1 MGSIEL
7 EVESLDSHADVST
20 APRGADPARRC
31 AFTLRSVI
39 ARISPQQRWYS
50 KDMTVAAPP
59 SAPARAPISRALIR
73 PFQRLSAA
81 VAAHGAADIMVA
93 VALANTL
100 FFAAPA
106 DAARH
111 QVVLYLALAMLPVA
125 LLTPVVDTVLA
136 KHARQLRHTLIVAS
150 AARAGIA
157 AGLVLW
163 ADTVALYPLAL
174 LLLVASRAHGIAR
187 ISLVPDVLPEDKPL
201 IWANTWLSVAMT
213 GGAALG
219 AGIATIVVA
228 LTGTPG
234 ALVAAACFYAFS
246 AVAAVGRSVH
256 AAPVLVR
263 EIDLVGGERLPAR
276 TVAAGTALA
285 VIRFAT
291 GFLTFLLAFAA
302 KDDPAFFSAIVAA
315 AVIGGALGTF
325 AAGASRSLMPAWLL
339 PPVLLAVL
347 AAMAASAAVDVHSV
361 WGFAVAATAAFS
373 WSAGKVAFDGSTQAL
388 TCPRG
393 RRKAVARYAVG
404 FQLCWVIGGAAAIPP
419 IDSSYAMGA
428 LAVGCA
434 LGLVGALRQAN
445 LRAPSL
451 ATTLAALSER

>member
-1 MGSIEL
+1 MT
-7 EVESLDSHADVST
+7 VT
-20 APRGADPARRC
+20 APSPA
-31 AFTLRSVI
+31 
-39 ARISPQQRWYS
+39 P
-50 KDMTVAAPP
+50 
-59 SAPARAPISRALIR
+59 APARLPRALTR
-73 PFQRLSAA
+73 PFRPFRRLGAA
-81 VAAHGAADIMVA
+81 VAAHAAADVMVA

-125 LLTPVVDTVLA
+125 LLTPVVDALLA
-136 KHARQLRHTLIVAS
+136 RHARQLRHTLVLAS

-163 ADTVALYPLAL
+163 ADTAALYPLAL

-187 ISLVPDVLPEDKPL
+187 ISLVPDVLPEGKPL
-201 IWANTWLSVAMT
+201 IWANTALSVAMT

-219 AGIATIVVA
+219 AGIATVVVA
-228 LTGTPG
+228 VTGSSG
-234 ALVAAACFYAFS
+234 ALAAAASFYAVS
-246 AVAAVGRSVH
+246 ALAAFGRS
-256 AAPVLVR
+256 AQAPVLAR
-263 EIDLVGGERLPAR
+263 EIDLVGAARLPAR

-302 KDDPAFFSAIVAA
+302 KDNPAFFSAIVAA

-325 AAGASRSLMPAWLL
+325 AASAARSVLPAWLL
-339 PPVLLAVL
+339 PPVLLAAL
-347 AAMAASAAVDVHSV
+347 AAMSASAAVDVDSI
-361 WGFAVAATAAFS
+361 WGFAVAATAAFA

-393 RRKAVARYAVG
+393 RRKVVARYAVG

-419 IDSSYAMGA
+419 IDPSYALAA
-428 LAVGCA
+428 LTVGCA
-434 LGLVGALRQAN
+434 LGVVGALRQAN
-445 LRAPSL
+445 LRTPSL
-451 ATTLAALSER
+451 ATPRAALSDS